1 MPDLRPRPDE
11 YRNVCRALLQAFGAM
26 YTDPPR
32 ARRGFAAMLVAR
44 GRVAALLALR
54 TDPERFGA
62 LLPAVEPRV
71 RDFADEAAESFA
83 LCREHCTRPLVR
95 EAARHLRAVHAT
107 HAREQRLHA
116 AKTHAAHLA
125 GQLQDGIELR
135 VATDEQHARMMA
147 WAPRLYVDPQRA
159 IQEIRRRLRAWDR
172 KRGDFW
178 LMYYFKWKRFGR
190 PRRTW
195 RKGWRGWLGFVD
207 HKAEENLV
215 LYFRSE
221 IETWVSLLERQP
233 GPEWMPEAQAAAE
246 AAAAAVAAIEAEP
259 LPVQDPERAVRMA
272 AHLLLDAMRL
282 LERFP
287 SDAAPHL
294 ARQLAPMLPEDAQDY
309 LVPKA
314 LRLAAQY
321 DAADNGKR
329 GAGNRDDGRG
339 RGYDR

>member
-32 ARRGFAAMLVAR
+32 ARRGFAAMMAAR

-54 TDPERFGA
+54 TEPERFGA
-62 LLPAVEPRV
+62 LLPAVESRV
-71 RDFADEAAESFA
+71 RDFADEAAESFV
-83 LCREHCTRPLVR
+83 LCREHCTRSLVR

-125 GQLQDGIELR
+125 GQLQDGSKLR
-135 VATDEQHARMMA
+135 MATDEQHARMMA

-159 IQEIRRRLRAWDR
+159 IQEIRRRHRVHDR

-178 LMYYFKWKRFGR
+178 LMYYFEWKRFGR
-190 PRRTW
+190 PRRMW
-195 RKGWRGWLGFVD
+195 QKGWRGWGGFVD
-207 HKAEENLV
+207 HKAEEHLV
-215 LYFRSE
+215 LHFRSE
-221 IETWVSLLERQP
+221 IQRWIDLLERQP
-233 GPEWMPEAQAAAE
+233 GPEWMPETQAAAE

-259 LPVQDPERAVRMA
+259 APVQDAERAVRLA
-272 AHLLLDAMRL
+272 ALLLLDAMRL

-294 ARQLAPMLPEDAQDY
+294 ARQLAPMLPEDADH
-309 LVPKA
+309 LLTKA
-314 LRLAAQY
+314 LRLAKQY
-321 DAADNGKR
+321 DVPDTGRRSSGDHDAR
-329 GAGNRDDGRG
+329 RG
-339 RGYDR
+339 RSYDR